1 MVNLSEKEILEL
13 IDEAVEISKKAY
25 VNYSKF
31 PVGAVL
37 IDENGRKFYG
47 VNVENASFGLSLCA
61 ERNAITTAVTE
72 GMKKIKTIVVT
83 GATEEPISPCGACR
97 QVISEFAD
105 KELVI
110 ILSNYKKDYKIY
122 SMKDLLPYSFKPS
135 DM

>member
-1 MVNLSEKEILEL
+1 MIELSEKEILEL
-13 IDEAVEISKKAY
+13 IDEAIEISKRAY

-37 IDENGRKFYG
+37 IDETGRKFHG

-72 GMKKIKTIVVT
+72 GMKKIKVIVIT
-83 GATEEPISPCGACR
+83 GNTTEPVSPCGACR

-105 KELVI
+105 KDLVI
-110 ILSNYKKDYKIY
+110 VLSNYEKKYKIC
-122 SMKDLLPYSFKPS
+122 SMEDILPYSFKQS